1 MSFTAFILHAE
12 ARNALNWLTRTRT
25 GRTALIS
32 AAVAMLIVGPSIG
45 GVVFIGGLALTRS
58 AVDPAPILG
67 AGFFTLTL
75 FVFVFG
81 LPGVVQ
87 VFFADRKLLLYAATP
102 TPVRSLFGACLVV
115 ACAPAALPACL
126 PLLLALGY
134 GLGKGLGG
142 PYYLLA
148 ALLLALVGLTAV
160 AAAVCLMSA
169 VLAVVP
175 VSRAREV
182 AALVAALFVALL
194 YIVGFKVTDAFA
206 PRPLRHGFAGQISG
220 LGRTLTWFPPAWP
233 GEALARLGQGD
244 VAAALFWTGSTVL
257 VAAVALAAAWL
268 VYRRTFITGLLVF
281 GTGGAGSSRT
291 PRRPRAGPRGA
302 HASAPRPMAAVAR
315 KDLVSLR
322 RDFKRMAAALPL
334 LLMVAA
340 YIVIGPGLGRHAG
353 FPGFWAVALPL
364 ALGPIAMS
372 AGVALRAVPSEGRAI
387 HLIRLAGLPVWRF
400 LAAKVLF
407 AVAVVGSVTVA
418 AGVALAIVGDLTP
431 AAMAVELPMAVWL
444 AAGLAVI
451 AVSTGAVGPRFES
464 ENPRQEVGCLAGL
477 VGVLAM
483 FGFVGLSYG
492 GVAAMQHVGPG
503 WGGVILAILGALLVA
518 AAAAVAAAMLMAGAR
533 ALSRWRSE

>member
-1 MSFTAFILHAE
+1 MSFSALILHAE
-12 ARNALNWLTRTRT
+12 ARNASNWLTRTRT
-25 GRTALIS
+25 GRNALIG
-32 AAVAMLIVGPSIG
+32 AALAVLIAGPPIG
-45 GVVFIGGLALTRS
+45 GAVFVGGLALARA

-75 FVFVFG
+75 FVFVLG

-87 VFFADRKLLLYAATP
+87 VFFADRKLLLYATTP
-102 TPVRSLFGACLVV
+102 TPARSLFGACLAV

-126 PLLLALGY
+126 PLLLAFGY

-148 ALLLALVGLTAV
+148 ISLPALVGLTAV

-169 VLAVVP
+169 VLTIVP
-175 VSRAREV
+175 VSRARDV
-182 AALVAALFVALL
+182 AAVVAALFTALL
-194 YIVGFKVTDAFA
+194 YVLGFNVTHAFA
-206 PRPLRHGFAGQISG
+206 PGPLRHGLAGQISG

-244 VAAALFWTGSTVL
+244 VAAALFWTACTVL
-257 VAAVALAAAWL
+257 VAAVALAAAWFA
-268 VYRRTFITGLLVF
+268 YRRTFVTGLLVF
-281 GTGGAGSSRT
+281 GTGGAGWSRT
-291 PRRPRAGPRGA
+291 SRRRRAEPVGA
-302 HASAPRPMAAVAR
+302 RASASRPMAAVAR

-340 YIVIGPGLGRHAG
+340 YIVIDPGLGRHLG
-353 FPGFWAVALPL
+353 FPGFWAVAFPL
-364 ALGPIAMS
+364 ALAPTAMS
-372 AGVALRAVPSEGRAI
+372 AGVLLTAVPSEGRAI
-387 HLIRLAGLPVWRF
+387 HLIRLAGLPMWRF

-407 AVAVVGSVTVA
+407 AVAVLGPVTVA
-418 AGVALAIVGDLTP
+418 AGVALAIVGGLTP
-431 AAMAVELPMAVWL
+431 AAIAVELSMAAWL

-451 AVSTGAVGPRFES
+451 GVSTGAVGPKFES
-464 ENPRQEVGCLAGL
+464 ENPRQKVGCLAGL
-477 VGVLAM
+477 VGLLAII
-483 FGFVGLSYG
+483 GFVGLSYG

-518 AAAAVAAAMLMAGAR
+518 AAAAVAVAMMIAGVR
-533 ALSRWRSE
+533 ALSGWRFE